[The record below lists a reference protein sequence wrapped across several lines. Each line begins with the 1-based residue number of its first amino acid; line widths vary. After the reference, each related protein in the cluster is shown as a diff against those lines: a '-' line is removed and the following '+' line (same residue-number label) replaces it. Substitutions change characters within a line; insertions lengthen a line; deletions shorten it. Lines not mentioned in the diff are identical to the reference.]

1 LLLYVVYILFL
12 RQSNSVSYEGSD
24 TVKRVEEEIIHDEKV
39 LETKFFLFRRVD
51 YLIDLSFPAVGR
63 RGWYVITFVISIV
76 WIGVLSWLLV
86 ESGIAVASSLGISEV
101 IIWLTVLAAGT
112 SVPDLLSSVIVAKQG
127 RGDMAVTNAL
137 GSNIFDICICLW
149 LPWLIYTIWHWN
161 VHVQT
166 ADLTTSVSLLLG
178 VLFFVFSTFVVTRF
192 RIFRG
197 VGIIFL
203 ITYLIYLGR
212 AIWSAVG

>member
-1 LLLYVVYILFL
+1 MRVRLDKKALIRDAFFYALAIGLVFWSFQNGAVSSMEAIVFLLLYVVYILFL

-101 IIWLTVLAAGT
+101 II
-112 SVPDLLSSVIVAKQG
+112 
-127 RGDMAVTNAL
+127 
-137 GSNIFDICICLW
+137 
-149 LPWLIYTIWHWN
+149 
-161 VHVQT
+161 
-166 ADLTTSVSLLLG
+166 
-178 VLFFVFSTFVVTRF
+178 
-192 RIFRG
+192 
-197 VGIIFL
+197 
-203 ITYLIYLGR
+203 
-212 AIWSAVG
+212 

>member
-1 LLLYVVYILFL
+1 MEFPKWSSILHGSNCILLLYVVYILFL

-86 ESGIAVASSLGISEV
+86 ESGLAVASSLGISEV
-101 IIWLTVLAAGT
+101 II
-112 SVPDLLSSVIVAKQG
+112 
-127 RGDMAVTNAL
+127 
-137 GSNIFDICICLW
+137 
-149 LPWLIYTIWHWN
+149 
-161 VHVQT
+161 
-166 ADLTTSVSLLLG
+166 
-178 VLFFVFSTFVVTRF
+178 
-192 RIFRG
+192 
-197 VGIIFL
+197 
-203 ITYLIYLGR
+203 
-212 AIWSAVG
+212 